1 MEDQDPRGGGP
12 EAPFGDRDSPGSTRG
27 YMLEMQGGHL
37 LRRAHQ
43 RSKVL
48 FAERIGALKL
58 TPRQFAA
65 LVKVSEQGEV
75 SQNLLGRMAA
85 MDPATAQGVVR
96 RLFAKN
102 LVARRP
108 DPNDQRRTLLRLTP
122 SGEETVR
129 QAIERLDGMNDDL
142 LASLTVGERR
152 AFLDLLKRIAA

>member
-1 MEDQDPRGGGP
+1 MGSN
-12 EAPFGDRDSPGSTRG
+12 DSSSATQG
-27 YMLEMQGGHL
+27 YTLEWQGGHL

-43 RSKVL
+43 RSKVI

-65 LVKVSEQGEV
+65 MVKVSEQGEV

-96 RLFAKN
+96 RLFAKD

-122 SGEETVR
+122 TGKETVR
-129 QAIERLDGMNDDL
+129 RAVERVDGMNDDL
-142 LASLTVGERR
+142 LAPLTVAERR
-152 AFLDLLKRIAA
+152 MFLDLLKRVAA